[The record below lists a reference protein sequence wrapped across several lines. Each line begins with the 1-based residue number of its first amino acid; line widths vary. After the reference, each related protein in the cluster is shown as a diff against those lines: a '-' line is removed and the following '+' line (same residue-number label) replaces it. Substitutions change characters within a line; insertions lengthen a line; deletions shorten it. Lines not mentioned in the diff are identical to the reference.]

1 MEHISLAS
9 RTTPRRVRLV
19 AHALAPQVEVELL
32 EGMQQ
37 QYTRKKNHMVCIVP
51 KTCNILTRM
60 LNSSVHRLFSEKTAL
75 GK

>member
-1 MEHISLAS
+1 MKHISLAS
-9 RTTPRRVRLV
+9 RTSPRRVRLV
-19 AHALAPQVEVELL
+19 AHALSPQVEVELL

-37 QYTRKKNHMVCIVP
+37 QHTQKNYMVCIVP
-51 KTCNILTRM
+51 KTYNILTRM